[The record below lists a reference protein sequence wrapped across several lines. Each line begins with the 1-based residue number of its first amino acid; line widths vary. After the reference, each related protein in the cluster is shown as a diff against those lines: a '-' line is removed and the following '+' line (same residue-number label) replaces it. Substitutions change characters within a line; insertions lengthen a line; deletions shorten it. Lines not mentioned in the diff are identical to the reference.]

1 MTPPAAFDGAKHM
14 SIDEIRRRT
23 PCTERYVN
31 GWLRIYAQ
39 VALPYR
45 ENRIAYKWRMRELR
59 YPRLIKLFDFF
70 HLVR

>member
-1 MTPPAAFDGAKHM
+1 MITEA
-14 SIDEIRRRT
+14 EIRNMTFDDRRRLT
-23 PCTERYVN
+23 PVTERYVN

-59 YPRLIKLFDFF
+59 FPRLVELLDFF